1 MASNLF
7 ENMATAAENPEAPKK
22 ERRVKL
28 FSYDAVAAQ
37 LLQPFGESTVD
48 TLSLQQL
55 WKATSDGNKQ
65 AAYHSHLCAD
75 KDADPWHVGAGVSTT
90 AAALQAAVKNL
101 ESEDMKRLIR
111 PELYEKIM
119 TEANELKPVLEMLNI
134 GKGSQKQEASGST
147 MKQAKRAKVGGSAVH
162 AYTEAEVLE
171 AAKKFHAWLSQE
183 KSALRGAL
191 FVLSGN
197 NSYYTGHVAEVV
209 ARACIQHKPLSAAD
223 MVTCM
228 RARLTKP
235 AESEGSKKPGTD
247 VTGLFD

>member
-1 MASNLF
+1 MASSLF
-7 ENMATAAENPEAPKK
+7 DAAATETPEIPKV

-37 LLQPFGESTVD
+37 LLQPFGESNVD

-75 KDADPWHVGAGVSTT
+75 KDADPWHVGAGISTT

-147 MKQAKRAKVGGSAVH
+147 MRQAKRAKVGSSTVH
-162 AYTEAEVLE
+162 AYTEAEVLQ
-171 AAKKFHAWLSQE
+171 ATKKFHA
-183 KSALRGAL
+183 
-191 FVLSGN
+191 
-197 NSYYTGHVAEVV
+197 
-209 ARACIQHKPLSAAD
+209 
-223 MVTCM
+223 
-228 RARLTKP
+228 
-235 AESEGSKKPGTD
+235 
-247 VTGLFD
+247 

>member
-7 ENMATAAENPEAPKK
+7 DAVATETPDVPKV

-37 LLQPFGESTVD
+37 LLQPFGESNFD

-65 AAYHSHLCAD
+65 AAYHSHLCTD
-75 KDADPWHVGAGVSTT
+75 KVTDPWRVGAGVSTT

-101 ESEDMKRLIR
+101 ETDDMKRLIR
-111 PELYEKIM
+111 PELYEKNHERGYRA
-119 TEANELKPVLEMLNI
+119 EAHFGDAEHWQRFPKA
-134 GKGSQKQEASGST
+134 EASGST
-147 MKQAKRAKVGGSAVH
+147 MRQAKRAKVGSSTVH

-171 AAKKFHAWLSQE
+171 ATKKFHAWLSQE

-209 ARACIQHKPLSAAD
+209 ARACIQFKPLSAAD

-247 VTGLFD
+247 STGLFD

>member
-1 MASNLF
+1 M
-7 ENMATAAENPEAPKK
+7 
-22 ERRVKL
+22 
-28 FSYDAVAAQ
+28 
-37 LLQPFGESTVD
+37 
-48 TLSLQQL
+48 
-55 WKATSDGNKQ
+55 
-65 AAYHSHLCAD
+65 
-75 KDADPWHVGAGVSTT
+75 STT

-147 MKQAKRAKVGGSAVH
+147 MRQAKRAKVGGSTVH

-171 AAKKFHAWLSQE
+171 ATKKFHAWLSQD

-247 VTGLFD
+247 STGLFD